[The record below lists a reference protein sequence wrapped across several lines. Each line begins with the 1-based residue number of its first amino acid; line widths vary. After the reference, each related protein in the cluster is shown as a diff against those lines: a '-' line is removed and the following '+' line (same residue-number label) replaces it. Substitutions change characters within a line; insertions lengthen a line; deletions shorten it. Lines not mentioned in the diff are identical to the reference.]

1 MSNLGKSL
9 EKIFG
14 VVLILF
20 GAIIITGIIM
30 SITDGDSDGIISDI
44 LVFFSCGLLPV
55 YFGFKMFNGFNIFK
69 NSSNKIKDD
78 NKDNLNFLSKK
89 KQSVTNTKR
98 TQMLYLMRSNQKLK
112 KKELL
117 FFFQF
122 IYFLF

>member
-30 SITDGDSDGIISDI
+30 SISDGDSDGIVSDV

-69 NSSNKIKDD
+69 TSSNKIQDD
-78 NKDNLNFLSKK
+78 NKDNINFLSKK
-89 KQSVTNTKR
+89 KQSVTNTKKD
-98 TQMLYLMRSNQKLK
+98 TNVVFDEVKSKVK
-112 KKELL
+112 KT
-117 FFFQF
+117 
-122 IYFLF
+122 

>member
-30 SITDGDSDGIISDI
+30 SITDGDSDGIVSDV

-69 NSSNKIKDD
+69 TSSNKIQDD
-78 NKDNLNFLSKK
+78 NKDNINFLSKK
-89 KQSVTNTKR
+89 KQSVTNTKKD
-98 TQMLYLMRSNQKLK
+98 TNVVFDEVKSKVK
-112 KKELL
+112 KK
-117 FFFQF
+117 
-122 IYFLF
+122 

>member
-30 SITDGDSDGIISDI
+30 SITDGDSDGIVSEV

-69 NSSNKIKDD
+69 TSSNKIQDD

-89 KQSVTNTKR
+89 KQSVTNTKKD
-98 TQMLYLMRSNQKLK
+98 TNVVFDEVKSKVK
-112 KKELL
+112 KK
-117 FFFQF
+117 
-122 IYFLF
+122 

>member
-30 SITDGDSDGIISDI
+30 SISDGDSDGIVSDV

-69 NSSNKIKDD
+69 TSSNKIQDD

-89 KQSVTNTKR
+89 KQSVTNTKKD
-98 TQMLYLMRSNQKLK
+98 TNVVFDEVKSKVK
-112 KKELL
+112 KK
-117 FFFQF
+117 
-122 IYFLF
+122 

>member
-30 SITDGDSDGIISDI
+30 SISDGDSDGIVSDV

-69 NSSNKIKDD
+69 TSSNKIQDD
-78 NKDNLNFLSKK
+78 NKDNINFLSKK
-89 KQSVTNTKR
+89 KQSVTNTKND
-98 TQMLYLMRSNQKLK
+98 TNVV
-112 KKELL
+112 
-117 FFFQF
+117 FD
-122 IYFLF
+122 

>member
-30 SITDGDSDGIISDI
+30 SISDGDSDGIVSDV

-69 NSSNKIKDD
+69 TSSNKIQDD
-78 NKDNLNFLSKK
+78 NKDNINFLSKK
-89 KQSVTNTKR
+89 KQSVTNTKND
-98 TQMLYLMRSNQKLK
+98 TNVVFDEVKSKVK
-112 KKELL
+112 KK
-117 FFFQF
+117 
-122 IYFLF
+122 

>member
-30 SITDGDSDGIISDI
+30 SISDGDSDGIVSYV

-69 NSSNKIKDD
+69 TSSNKIQDD

-89 KQSVTNTKR
+89 KQSVTNTKKD
-98 TQMLYLMRSNQKLK
+98 TNVVFDEVKSKVK
-112 KKELL
+112 KNRN
-117 FFFQF
+117 F
-122 IYFLF
+122 

>member
-30 SITDGDSDGIISDI
+30 LITDGDSDGIVSDV

-69 NSSNKIKDD
+69 TSSNKIYDD
-78 NKDNLNFLSKK
+78 NKDNINFLSKK
-89 KQSVTNTKR
+89 KQSVTNTKKD
-98 TQMLYLMRSNQKLK
+98 TNVVFDEVKSKVK
-112 KKELL
+112 KT
-117 FFFQF
+117 
-122 IYFLF
+122 

>member
-30 SITDGDSDGIISDI
+30 SITDGDSDGIFSDV

-69 NSSNKIKDD
+69 TSSNKIQND
-78 NKDNLNFLSKK
+78 NKDNINFLSKK
-89 KQSVTNTKR
+89 KQSVTNTKKD
-98 TQMLYLMRSNQKLK
+98 TNVVFDEVKLK
-112 KKELL
+112 VKKK
-117 FFFQF
+117 
-122 IYFLF
+122 

>member
-30 SITDGDSDGIISDI
+30 SITDGDSDGIISYI
-44 LVFFSCGLLPV
+44 LVFFFVWFTSV

-69 NSSNKIKDD
+69 TSSNKIK
-78 NKDNLNFLSKK
+78 
-89 KQSVTNTKR
+89 R
-98 TQMLYLMRSNQKLK
+98 MIIR
-112 KKELL
+112 
-117 FFFQF
+117 
-122 IYFLF
+122 

>member
-20 GAIIITGIIM
+20 GAIIISGIIM
-30 SITDGDSDGIISDI
+30 SISDGDSDGIVSDV

-69 NSSNKIKDD
+69 TSSNKIQDD
-78 NKDNLNFLSKK
+78 NKDNINFLSKK
-89 KQSVTNTKR
+89 KQSVTNTKND
-98 TQMLYLMRSNQKLK
+98 TNVVFDEVKSKVK
-112 KKELL
+112 KK
-117 FFFQF
+117 
-122 IYFLF
+122 

>member
-14 VVLILF
+14 VVLMLF

-30 SITDGDSDGIISDI
+30 SITDGDSDGIVSDV

-69 NSSNKIKDD
+69 TSSNKIQDD
-78 NKDNLNFLSKK
+78 NKNNINFLSKK
-89 KQSVTNTKR
+89 KQSVTNTKKD
-98 TQMLYLMRSNQKLK
+98 TNVVFDEVKSKVK
-112 KKELL
+112 KNRN
-117 FFFQF
+117 F
-122 IYFLF
+122 

>member
-30 SITDGDSDGIISDI
+30 SISDGDSDGIVSDV

-69 NSSNKIKDD
+69 TSSNKIQDD
-78 NKDNLNFLSKK
+78 NKDNINFLSKK
-89 KQSVTNTKR
+89 KQSVTNTKND
-98 TQMLYLMRSNQKLK
+98 TNVVFDEVKSKVK
-112 KKELL
+112 KNKN
-117 FFFQF
+117 F
-122 IYFLF
+122 

>member
-30 SITDGDSDGIISDI
+30 SIFDGDSDGIVSYV

-69 NSSNKIKDD
+69 TSSNKIQDD

-89 KQSVTNTKR
+89 KQSVTNTKKD
-98 TQMLYLMRSNQKLK
+98 TNVVFDEVKSKVK
-112 KKELL
+112 KK
-117 FFFQF
+117 
-122 IYFLF
+122 

>member
-14 VVLILF
+14 VVLMLF

-30 SITDGDSDGIISDI
+30 SITDGDSDGIVSDV

-69 NSSNKIKDD
+69 TSSNKIQD

-89 KQSVTNTKR
+89 KQSVTNTKKD
-98 TQMLYLMRSNQKLK
+98 TNVVFDEVKSKVK
-112 KKELL
+112 KK
-117 FFFQF
+117 
-122 IYFLF
+122 

>member
-30 SITDGDSDGIISDI
+30 SISDGDSDGIVSYV
-44 LVFFSCGLLPV
+44 LVSFSCGLLPV

-69 NSSNKIKDD
+69 TSSNKIQDD
-78 NKDNLNFLSKK
+78 NKDSINFLSKK
-89 KQSVTNTKR
+89 KQSVTNTKND
-98 TQMLYLMRSNQKLK
+98 TNVVFDEVKSKVK
-112 KKELL
+112 KK
-117 FFFQF
+117 
-122 IYFLF
+122 

>member
-30 SITDGDSDGIISDI
+30 SITDGDSDGIVSDV

-69 NSSNKIKDD
+69 TSSNKIQDD

-89 KQSVTNTKR
+89 KQSVTNTKKD
-98 TQMLYLMRSNQKLK
+98 TNVVFDEVKSKVK
-112 KKELL
+112 KK
-117 FFFQF
+117 
-122 IYFLF
+122 

>member
-30 SITDGDSDGIISDI
+30 SITDGDSDGIVSDV

-55 YFGFKMFNGFNIFK
+55 YFCFKMFNGFNIFK
-69 NSSNKIKDD
+69 TSSNKIQDD
-78 NKDNLNFLSKK
+78 NKDNINFLSKK
-89 KQSVTNTKR
+89 KQSVMNTKKD
-98 TQMLYLMRSNQKLK
+98 TNVVVDEGKSKVK
-112 KKELL
+112 KK
-117 FFFQF
+117 
-122 IYFLF
+122 

>member
-30 SITDGDSDGIISDI
+30 SITDGDSDGIVSDV

-69 NSSNKIKDD
+69 TSSNKIQDD

-89 KQSVTNTKR
+89 KQSVTNTKKD
-98 TQMLYLMRSNQKLK
+98 TNVVFDEVKSKVK
-112 KKELL
+112 K
-117 FFFQF
+117 
-122 IYFLF
+122 

>member
-89 KQSVTNTKR
+89 KQSVTNTKKD
-98 TQMLYLMRSNQKLK
+98 TNVVFDEVKSKVK
-112 KKELL
+112 KK
-117 FFFQF
+117 
-122 IYFLF
+122 

>member
-20 GAIIITGIIM
+20 GAIIITGVIM
-30 SITDGDSDGIISDI
+30 SITDGDSDGIVSDV

-69 NSSNKIKDD
+69 TSSNKIQDD

-89 KQSVTNTKR
+89 KQSVTNTKKD
-98 TQMLYLMRSNQKLK
+98 TNVVFDEVKSKVK
-112 KKELL
+112 KK
-117 FFFQF
+117 
-122 IYFLF
+122 

>member
-30 SITDGDSDGIISDI
+30 SISDGDSDGIVSDV

-69 NSSNKIKDD
+69 TTSNKIHDD
-78 NKDNLNFLSKK
+78 NKDNINFLSKK
-89 KQSVTNTKR
+89 KQSVTNTKKD
-98 TQMLYLMRSNQKLK
+98 TNVVFDEVKSKVK
-112 KKELL
+112 KK
-117 FFFQF
+117 
-122 IYFLF
+122 

>member
-1 MSNLGKSL
+1 MSNFKSL

-30 SITDGDSDGIISDI
+30 SITDGDSDGIISDV

-69 NSSNKIKDD
+69 TSSNKIQDD

-89 KQSVTNTKR
+89 KQSVTNTKKD
-98 TQMLYLMRSNQKLK
+98 TNVVFDEVKSKS
-112 KKELL
+112 
-117 FFFQF
+117 
-122 IYFLF
+122 